1 MGKYQK
7 SMTTS
12 TAQIRTSNDKR
23 DIRSHLP
30 KENLIEQTQLDDNA
44 SGRRLLS
51 IPRSVAIAELG
62 NRGLAERIGRLNI
75 VARAKSQQ
83 QAVG

>member
-1 MGKYQK
+1 
-7 SMTTS
+7 MTTS